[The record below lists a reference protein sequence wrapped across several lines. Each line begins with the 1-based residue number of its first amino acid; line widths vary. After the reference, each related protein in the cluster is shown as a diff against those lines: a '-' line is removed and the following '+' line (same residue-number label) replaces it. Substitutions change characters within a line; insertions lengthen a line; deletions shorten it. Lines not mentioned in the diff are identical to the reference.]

1 MTEHTLIVA
10 RLDPRHTGEVAR
22 LFGESDAG
30 DLPHLVGVTSR
41 TLFSFHGLYFHHIQ
55 SEGPVGPK
63 LRELR
68 DKPIFSELNEAL
80 SPLVHPY
87 SPDWQEPRDAMATP
101 FYHWGKGSS

>member
-10 RLDPRHTGEVAR
+10 RLASRHTGEVAR

-30 DLPHLVGVTSR
+30 QLPSLVGVTSR
-41 TLFSFHGLYFHHIQ
+41 TLFSYHGLYFHHV
-55 SEGPVGPK
+55 EAEAPVGPK

-68 DKPIFSELNEAL
+68 DKPIFSAL
-80 SPLVHPY
+80 SESLAQFVRPY

-101 FYHWGKGSS
+101 FYHWAADV

>member
-30 DLPHLVGVTSR
+30 ELPHLVGVTRR
-41 TLFSFHGLYFHHIQ
+41 TLYSFHGLYFHHI
-55 SEGPVGPK
+55 EAERPVGPK

-68 DKPIFSELNEAL
+68 DEPIFSGLNEAL
-80 SPLVHPY
+80 SHYVRPY
-87 SPDWQEPRDAMATP
+87 SPDWQDPRDAMANP
-101 FYHWGKGSS
+101 FYHWGKGNS

>member
-1 MTEHTLIVA
+1 VTEQTLIVA

-30 DLPHLVGVTSR
+30 ELPHLVRVTSR
-41 TLFSFHGLYFHHIQ
+41 TLFAYHGLYFHHIAA
-55 SEGPVGPK
+55 EEPVGPK

-68 DKPIFSELNEAL
+68 DKPIFSGLNEGLAQF
-80 SPLVHPY
+80 VHPY

-101 FYHWGKGSS
+101 FYHWSA